1 MSAKRSVARRRRA
14 RFLMIA
20 AGVLLVA
27 VLTPT
32 IRAVIASTT
41 APVPSTP
48 TVTRSGSG
56 SQSGPAP
63 RPWHLTFE
71 DEFNEQQLNTDK
83 WQPNWQGHPN
93 SAITNDVSGSYELSC
108 FDPAQV
114 TVSGGP
120 LILTALHQP
129 CTTES
134 GATYQYD
141 SGLVNTLAHYTFTYG
156 FLEAKIWVPTSTCG
170 SGDIPE
176 APATCVSDFPTFWA
190 SGVASSSPEE
200 IDVMEGLQGLAC
212 FHFHYNDPSVSDP
225 NFGGCPTLSQ
235 AGGWH
240 VYAADWEPGRVTYY
254 YDGENVG
261 TITSPL
267 VPNRPMYLILSL
279 GIPALWT
286 DQTSASL
293 QIAYVRVWQH

>member
-1 MSAKRSVARRRRA
+1 
-14 RFLMIA
+14 MIP

-32 IRAVIASTT
+32 IRAVTSSTT

-48 TVTRSGSG
+48 AVTPSGSG
-56 SQSGPAP
+56 SHSGPAAG
-63 RPWHLTFE
+63 PWHLTFE

-83 WQPNWQGHPN
+83 WQPNWQGHTN

-114 TVSGGP
+114 TVSGGS

-141 SGLVNTLAHYTFTYG
+141 SGLVNTRAHYTFTYG

-212 FHFHYNDPSVSDP
+212 FHFHYNHAPVTDP

-279 GIPALWT
+279 GIPAQWT
-286 DQTSASL
+286 DQTPASL
-293 QIAYVRVWQH
+293 QIAYVRIWQHSRQDP